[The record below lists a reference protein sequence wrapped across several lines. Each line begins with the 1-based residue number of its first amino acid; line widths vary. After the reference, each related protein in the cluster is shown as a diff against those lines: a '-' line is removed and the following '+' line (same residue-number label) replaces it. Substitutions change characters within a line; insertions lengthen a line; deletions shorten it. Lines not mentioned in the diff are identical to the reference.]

1 MLEID
6 FLTWFGYL
14 ASVVTAISLLMSRPL
29 RLRWINLAGSALFA
43 VYGVLIEAYP
53 VGVFNGLIVLIDAYY
68 IIKIYSSS
76 SQFSTVLV
84 SANDPVLGVFLKQFA
99 NDMNQFFPGF
109 KANFGRNNFVALQ
122 LRDMEICGVVA
133 GQKNEGEL
141 MVEID
146 YTSPQNRDY
155 KPGRYLYQHATFL
168 YDHGINKLWAKPQTQ
183 VHQDYLLKM
192 GFGLEDGMFSKSL
205 SA

>member
-84 SANDPVLGVFLKQFA
+84 SANDPVLGVFLKQYA

-168 YDHGINKLWAKPQTQ
+168 KENGIRKLWSKPKTQ
-183 VHQDYLLKM
+183 VHQDYLVKM
-192 GFGLEDGMFSKSL
+192 GFGLDDGMFSKTL

>member
-6 FLTWFGYL
+6 YLTWFGYL

-76 SQFSTVLV
+76 SKFSTVLV
-84 SANDPVLGVFLKQFA
+84 SANDAVLGVFMKQYSS
-99 NDMNQFFPGF
+99 DMNQFFPGF
-109 KANFGRNNFVALQ
+109 KSNFGRNNFVALQ

-155 KPGRYLYQHATFL
+155 KPGRYFYQHATFL
-168 YDHGINKLWAKPQTQ
+168 KENGISKLWSKPKTQ
-183 VHQDYLLKM
+183 VHQDYLVKM
-192 GFGLEDGMFSKSL
+192 GFGLDDGMFSKTL

>member
-1 MLEID
+1 MFEID
-6 FLTWFGYL
+6 YLTWFGYL

-43 VYGVLIEAYP
+43 IYGVLIEAYP

-76 SQFSTVLV
+76 AKFNTVLV
-84 SANDPVLGVFLKQFA
+84 SFNDPVLSVFLKQYA
-99 NDMNQFFPGF
+99 DDMNQFFPGF
-109 KANFGRNNFVALQ
+109 KADFGRNNFVALQ
-122 LRDMEICGVVA
+122 LRDMEVCGLVA
-133 GQKNEGEL
+133 GQKNNGEL
-141 MVEID
+141 MIDVD

-155 KPGRYLYQHATFL
+155 KPGRYLYQQASFL
-168 YDHGINKLWAKPQTQ
+168 KDHGISKLWSKPKTQ
-183 VHQDYLLKM
+183 IHQNYLLKM
-192 GFGLEDGMFSKSL
+192 GFGLDGGMFSKSL